1 MTLGEALE
9 TGIGT
14 LEANMV
20 SVSRLTAEV
29 LLAHSLGVDRTYL
42 YAHNTDTIDEK
53 AWDTYRAM
61 LERRSTGEPTQHITG
76 TQEFYG
82 RPFSVDSSVLIP
94 RPETEFV
101 IETVGKLNH
110 WKAPRIIDVGTGSG
124 CIAITLGL
132 EIPSAEVYASDISER
147 ALAMAG
153 RNARALGASV
163 EFLTMNLM
171 DACHG
176 AFEFVVSNPPYVAT
190 ADFRSLQ
197 REVREHEPHVALF
210 APGEPTSV
218 YQNLIPQALDR
229 LVQGGH
235 LVVEIGFAMEAQ
247 IRGLFGEQWE
257 LLPTRADLQGIP
269 RVIAARKR

>member
-9 TGIGT
+9 TGIRT
-14 LEANMV
+14 LEKNMV

-61 LERRSTGEPTQHITG
+61 LDRRSTGEPTQHITG

-82 RPFSVDSSVLIP
+82 RPFSVDNSVLIP
-94 RPETEFV
+94 RPETEFL
-101 IETVGKLNH
+101 IEVVGKLNH

-132 EIPSAEVYASDISER
+132 EIPSSEVFASDISER
-147 ALAMAG
+147 ALAVAG
-153 RNARALGASV
+153 RNARALGSSV

-176 AFEFVVSNPPYVAT
+176 DFEFVVSNPPYVAT

-218 YQNLIPQALDR
+218 YRNLLPQALDR

-235 LVVEIGFAMEAQ
+235 LVVEIGFAMEEQ
-247 IRGLFGEQWE
+247 IRGLFGEEWE